1 MALVKDPESGLE
13 FYELSHPWGHGIPI
27 WPGDTEIKIE
37 RLGTHARDGVHGSK
51 ITTNMHNS
59 THVNAPI
66 HLIQRGSDV
75 AGLSIERFFGN
86 GVVLGI
92 PKKKWELVTPQDL
105 EKAKL
110 PVQAGDIVV
119 INTGWH
125 RKYSDSQEYF
135 GHAPGLSKAAAE
147 WLVKA
152 KVNAVGVDTAAV
164 DHPLATSLGAHRNG
178 PLMKRLP
185 KAYEQEV
192 GRASEPGPPGM
203 ERGAPRPARRRHPD
217 LRERRR
223 RPRSRDRQA
232 LHVPRPSVEMARG
245 RRLRDPPDGDPR
257 SRPAATASSAAPE
270 VTHTG
275 NRQTSKRHG

>member
-1 MALVKDPESGLE
+1 MALVKDPENGLE
-13 FYELSHPWGHGIPI
+13 FYELSHPWGYGIPV
-27 WPGDTEIKIE
+27 WPGDPDVKID
-37 RLGTHARDGVHGSK
+37 RLGTHARDGVMGSK

-75 AGLSIERFFGN
+75 SALSIERFFGN

-110 PVQAGDIVV
+110 PVEAHDIVI

-147 WLVKA
+147 WLVA
-152 KVNAVGVDTAAV
+152 RKVNAIGVDTAAV

-192 GRASEPGPPGM
+192 GRHPNQDHPEWNAAHRVLLGAGIPTFENVGGDLDLVTDKRCTFHALPWKWREGDACVIRLMAILDPTGAYRI
-203 ERGAPRPARRRHPD
+203 ERGA
-217 LRERRR
+217 
-223 RPRSRDRQA
+223 
-232 LHVPRPSVEMARG
+232 
-245 RRLRDPPDGDPR
+245 
-257 SRPAATASSAAPE
+257 
-270 VTHTG
+270 
-275 NRQTSKRHG
+275 